1 MNAPQVSPAILAAG
15 ISGCARLHEKLGD
28 SEAARAVDRCLK
40 RVERSVEAAG
50 GRFLRAGGG
59 EAIAVFDSAAIAV
72 NAAIE
77 MQLRIADLPPV
88 SGVKMAIRAG
98 ISCAAA
104 DEEELVREA
113 AHLAGAAKSGQT
125 LAFGKVR
132 EALPAAMTALLADA
146 GVSLPGESGEDEAV
160 VKVLSEMPVTA
171 GSARLD
177 AADGLA
183 GGLRLVYGGDTIT
196 LDESRLSI
204 HMGRDG
210 ACDLVVK
217 NPRASRRH
225 ATIRRQENRFVLI
238 DQSTNGTYVTLDGES
253 EQFVKHGECELRGR
267 GLIAFASSASSSDAD
282 CARFECS

>member
-1 MNAPQVSPAILAAG
+1 MNAPQASPAILAAG

-59 EAIAVFDSAAIAV
+59 EAIAVFDSAAVAV
-72 NAAIE
+72 SAAIE

-88 SGVKMAIRAG
+88 SGVKMAVRAG

-104 DEEELVREA
+104 DEEGLVREA

-125 LAFGKVR
+125 LALGKMR

-146 GVSLPGESGEDEAV
+146 GVALPGESGEDRAV

-171 GSARLD
+171 ASARLD
-177 AADGLA
+177 AAHAD
-183 GGLRLVYGGDTIT
+183 GLRLVYGGDTIT
-196 LDESRLSI
+196 FDESRPSI

-225 ATIRRQENRFVLI
+225 ATIRRQENCFVLI
-238 DQSTNGTYVTLDGES
+238 DQSTNGTYVTLDGQS
-253 EQFVKHGECELRGR
+253 EQFVRHGECELRGC

-282 CARFECS
+282 CARFECP